1 MNARLPGDISE
12 SDLFM
17 QRGCAEKT
25 LPIENNEN
33 RSKASINRE
42 ILLSCNVGVVAVREM
57 WQARMQLATQL
68 DKLEE

>member
-33 RSKASINRE
+33 RIQGKVTENFVELQRWRGGRA
-42 ILLSCNVGVVAVREM
+42 GDVAGSD
-57 WQARMQLATQL
+57 ATATQL

>member
-33 RSKASINRE
+33 RIQGKVTE
-42 ILLSCNVGVVAVREM
+42 KFC
-57 WQARMQLATQL
+57 
-68 DKLEE
+68 